1 MLLLDL
7 FSAEDVALSI
17 APVAFALCSDD
28 VSAVRTSAFH
38 VLSGILKKFTDI
50 GDAQQPISF
59 VNDVIDRFAHSNK
72 WKMRQ

>member
-1 MLLLDL
+1 MSLLDL
-7 FSAEDVALSI
+7 FSAEDIAQSM

-28 VSAVRTSAFH
+28 VSAVRASAFH
-38 VLSGILKKFTDI
+38 VLSGILKKFSDL
-50 GDAQQPISF
+50 GDRQQPISF